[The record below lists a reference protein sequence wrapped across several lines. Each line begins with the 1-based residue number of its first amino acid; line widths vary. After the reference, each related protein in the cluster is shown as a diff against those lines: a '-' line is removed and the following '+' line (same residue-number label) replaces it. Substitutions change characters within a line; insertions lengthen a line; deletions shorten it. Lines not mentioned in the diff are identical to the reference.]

1 MHVQSNRTRV
11 HLYCTH
17 SISDS
22 EPHKQPRDQLG
33 MFVGKPAQVYII
45 TNGII
50 TQLEATYISYVAS
63 PGVWPVNVYNEH
75 CSAPGEKSEDDI
87 KKEISA
93 VIRQI
98 TASVT
103 FDPLLESACKY

>member
-1 MHVQSNRTRV
+1 M
-11 HLYCTH
+11 
-17 SISDS
+17 
-22 EPHKQPRDQLG
+22 
-33 MFVGKPAQVYII
+33 GKPAQMYVI
-45 TNGII
+45 TNGIM
-50 TQLEATYISYVAS
+50 TQSETIYTSYVAS
-63 PGVWPVNVYNEH
+63 PGVWTVDVYNEH

-103 FDPLLESACKY
+103 FLPLLESACKY